1 MPREKNLRLLMILD
15 LAAKKWGGTESA
27 LLHMT
32 RKVCA
37 EGGSIGL
44 VLQNAANHVAAD
56 LEAAGATLFPLDT
69 AEKRRSQNLLAAVR
83 AFRPTVITVQFF
95 PIFHW
100 IAPFLWL
107 WSGARII
114 VVDDHSGA
122 GKERTGL
129 ARRLFQVAH
138 RVRALFVYRH
148 VAVSDFVRNRLLQ
161 KAGLRPSEVARVFN
175 GVKAVDTQAIH
186 TGAHAAPSPDVFCAA
201 HLIPEK
207 GIHTLLQAC
216 ALLRE
221 KGYNARVQIAGE
233 GPQRNE
239 LESFAA
245 KEGLSVSFLGLRD
258 DVAARM
264 ARANITVVPSQ
275 WQEAFGFTVAEAM
288 MAGSCVVA
296 SRVGGIPEI
305 VDHGRTGF
313 LVEPADAQALADA
326 LFELLMDPLARFSMA
341 RRGQQRANRL
351 FSVDSMIDGLKSQIE
366 EAHHEALRRPAIPF
380 KRLRPGWSPS

>member
-32 RKVCA
+32 REVRA

-44 VLQNAANHVAAD
+44 VLQNAAGHVAAE
-56 LEAAGATLFPLDT
+56 LEAAGATLFPLDK
-69 AEKRRSQNLLAAVR
+69 AGQRRTRNLMAAVR

-122 GKERTGL
+122 GKERRGL

-138 RVRALFVYRH
+138 RVRALFVHRH
-148 VAVSDFVRNRLLQ
+148 IAVSDFVRNRLLQ
-161 KAGLRPSEVARVFN
+161 KAGLRPSEVVRVFN
-175 GVKAVDTQAIH
+175 GVKAVDTQPNNA
-186 TGAHAAPSPDVFCAA
+186 GADPAPAPDVFCAA

-221 KGYNARVQIAGE
+221 KGYNPRVQIAGE
-233 GPQRNE
+233 GPQRDE

-245 KEGLSVSFLGLRD
+245 QERLSVSFLGLRD

-305 VDHGRTGF
+305 IEHGRTGF

-326 LFELLMDPLARFSMA
+326 LLDLLLDPLARISMA

-351 FSVDSMIDGLKSQIE
+351 FSVDSMIDGLKTQIE

-380 KRLRPGWSPS
+380 ERLRPGWSHS